1 MAESTGSRSTKAT
14 ASAAMHGYHVCEW
27 RVDNDDGSVC
37 DERCTT
43 VEDLAVHI
51 NKEHLTARKRH
62 SMQQETSY
70 KCQWQGCD
78 HKAYKNKESLVIHIR
93 QHTGER
99 PLKCDIKGCEIAFAY
114 RTSLRDH
121 KVTHTDKYLKCTPK
135 PGCSKQYKHAS
146 AVRRHLQRRHAS
158 HNNAAVANVADDHH
172 DDESEGSDEDMD
184 NIPSPTSSLEV
195 NPGSPTG
202 ESEGSPFSISDQ

>member
-99 PLKCDIKGCEIAFAY
+99 PLKCDYPGCEMAFAH
-114 RTSLRDH
+114 RRSLKDH
-121 KVTHTDKYLKCTPK
+121 KLTHTETYHKCPE
-135 PGCSKQYKHAS
+135 PGCSKQYMRS
-146 AVRRHLQRRHAS
+146 SSVWRHLQRFHAS
-158 HNNAAVANVADDHH
+158 QSNAAVSNV
-172 DDESEGSDEDMD
+172 DEPEGSDEDMD